1 MRVALFARVPDVVSW
16 LDGQLRE
23 LGHECVGVVTTE
35 GPRGRYGDEPLS
47 ALIDVR
53 PAHLDVLVASG
64 PQRFAK
70 LLAVLEPDL
79 AISGGFPVR
88 IPEEALAVPRH
99 GIVNGHPALLP
110 RYRGP
115 NPIGWALRNGDTEL
129 GFTFHRMD
137 ADFDTGRVLAQAAAP
152 LAGAERAEDVLEA
165 LFGVATSLLPRALER
180 VEAGDPGDAQVEED
194 ASYAGFF
201 EPEYAEVDWTRSAEE
216 VHRQVRAWWLAAA
229 RDGGRWPKSA
239 TSASSCCGRASTR
252 PKVARSSNAAT
263 ARSGCSRRHPPRS
276 CAAPEQARPCAM
288 T

>member
-1 MRVALFARVPDVVSW
+1 MRIALFARVPGVVVW
-16 LDGQLRE
+16 LDAQLRE

-70 LLAVLEPDL
+70 LLGALEPDL

-88 IPEEALAVPRH
+88 IPEDALAVPRH

-115 NPIGWALRNGDTEL
+115 NPIGWALRNGDSEL

-137 ADFDTGRVLAQAAAP
+137 ADFDTGRVLAQGTAP
-152 LAGAERAEDVLEA
+152 LVDAERAEDVLET
-165 LFGVATSLLPRALER
+165 LFVVATSLLPRALER

-201 EPEYAEVDWTRSAEE
+201 EPEYAEVDWARPAEE
-216 VHRQVRAWWLAAA
+216 VRRQVQAWWVAAS
-229 RDGGRWPKSA
+229 RDGVRGPLAELGGERVYVLRTRLDA
-239 TSASSCCGRASTR
+239 AEGGTRVECGDGPIWVLETA
-252 PKVARSSNAAT
+252 PAPVVPAA
-263 ARSGCSRRHPPRS
+263 
-276 CAAPEQARPCAM
+276 
-288 T
+288 

>member
-1 MRVALFARVPDVVSW
+1 MRIALFARVPDVVAW

-47 ALIDVR
+47 AVIDVR

-70 LLAVLEPDL
+70 LLQALEPDL

-88 IPEEALAVPRH
+88 IPEDALAVPRH
-99 GIVNGHPALLP
+99 GFVNGHPALLP

-115 NPIGWALRNGDTEL
+115 NPLAWALRNGDAEL

-137 ADFDTGRVLAQAAAP
+137 ADFDTGRVLAQGTAP
-152 LAGAERAEDVLEA
+152 LTGAERAEDVLQT
-165 LFGVATSLLPRALER
+165 LFRAATSSLPRALER

-201 EPEYAEVDWTRSAEE
+201 EPEYAEVDWARPAEE
-216 VHRQVRAWWLAAA
+216 VHRQVQAWWVAAA
-229 RDGGRWPKSA
+229 RDGVRGPLAELGGERVHVLRTRLDA
-239 TSASSCCGRASTR
+239 AEGGTLVECGDGPIWVLETA
-252 PKVARSSNAAT
+252 PAPVARGA
-263 ARSGCSRRHPPRS
+263 
-276 CAAPEQARPCAM
+276 
-288 T
+288 

>member
-1 MRVALFARVPDVVSW
+1 MRIAVFARVPEVVVW
-16 LDGQLRE
+16 LDEQLRV

-35 GPRGRYGDEPLS
+35 GPSGRYGDEPLS
-47 ALIDVR
+47 ALIDAR

-64 PQRFAK
+64 PRRFAQ

-99 GIVNGHPALLP
+99 GVVNGHPALLP

-115 NPIGWALRNGDTEL
+115 NPIGWALRNGDPEL

-137 ADFDTGRVLAQAAAP
+137 ADFDTGHVLAQGTAS
-152 LAGAERAEDVLEA
+152 LAEAQRVEDVLET

-180 VEAGDPGDAQVEED
+180 VEAGDAGDAQVEED

-216 VHRQVRAWWLAAA
+216 VHRQVRAWWVAAA
-229 RDGGRWPKSA
+229 RDGVRGPLA
-239 TSASSCCGRASTR
+239 TLDGERVFVLRTHLDAVEGGTRVECGDG
-252 PKVARSSNAAT
+252 PIWVLET
-263 ARSGCSRRHPPRS
+263 AP
-276 CAAPEQARPCAM
+276 ARPAPGPGAGPN
-288 T
+288 